1 VQSPSDT
8 GPAPI
13 LELEGVHVTTD
24 EGVELL
30 SGVDLAVCRG
40 AIAVVAGPSGSGKS
54 TLLRVANRLEV
65 PSAGTVRL
73 DGVDASSIDPR
84 ELRRRVGM
92 VFQRPVLFAGTVRDN
107 LHVAD
112 GGADDVELAELLAQ
126 VGLSA
131 SFLDRVGDDLS
142 GGEAQRVCIARAL
155 LTRPEVLLMDEPT
168 SSLDPE
174 SRRGI
179 EALAGELAAAGLGLV
194 WVSHDLPQVRRL
206 QGPIVVLV
214 AGRIADEESAAAY
227 LAPDL
232 ERGDG

>member
-1 VQSPSDT
+1 VQPPSDT

-168 SSLDPE
+168 SSLDPD

>member
-1 VQSPSDT
+1 VQPPSDT

-214 AGRIADEESAAAY
+214 AGRIADEESAASY

>member
-214 AGRIADEESAAAY
+214 AGRIADEESAASY

>member
-1 VQSPSDT
+1 V
-8 GPAPI
+8 
-13 LELEGVHVTTD
+13 ELEGVHVTTD

>member
-1 VQSPSDT
+1 VQPPSDT
-8 GPAPI
+8 GSAPI

>member
-1 VQSPSDT
+1 VQPRLDAGSD
-8 GPAPI
+8 PI
-13 LELEGVHVTTD
+13 LEFDGVHVATD
-24 EGVELL
+24 DGVELL
-30 SGVDLAVCRG
+30 SGVDLEVCRG
-40 AIAVVAGPSGSGKS
+40 AITVVAGPSGAGKS

-65 PSAGTVRL
+65 PSAGTVCL

-112 GGADDVELAELLAQ
+112 AGADDVVLVEHLAR
-126 VGLSA
+126 VGLAA

-174 SRRGI
+174 NRRGI

-194 WVSHDLPQVRRL
+194 WVSHDLPQARRL
-206 QGPIVVLV
+206 RGSIVVLV
-214 AGRIADEESAAAY
+214 AGRIADDESAAAY
-227 LAPDL
+227 LASGQ
-232 ERGDG
+232 EREDG

>member
-1 VQSPSDT
+1 VQPPSDT

>member
-1 VQSPSDT
+1 VQPPSDT

-54 TLLRVANRLEV
+54 TLLRVANRLEM

>member
-1 VQSPSDT
+1 VQPPSGT

-214 AGRIADEESAAAY
+214 AGRIADEESAASY

>member
-214 AGRIADEESAAAY
+214 AGRIADEENAAAY

>member
-1 VQSPSDT
+1 VQPPSDT

-24 EGVELL
+24 DGVELL

-112 GGADDVELAELLAQ
+112 GGADDVELAEHLAH

-227 LAPDL
+227 LAPDP